1 MGIAFTRVRWVEMS
15 LDFMFQSYYAK
26 TLLKNSWTF
35 SSLRKDF
42 ELGGLTVFLSQK
54 AMLN

>member
-1 MGIAFTRVRWVEMS
+1 MGIASTRVRWVEMS

-26 TLLKNSWTF
+26 TLLKNPWTF
-35 SSLRKDF
+35 CSLRKDF
-42 ELGGLTVFLSQK
+42 ELVGLTVFLMQR